1 MPLQT
6 TSENRPGKRRAPAQ
20 KRALQTQELIFEAAT
35 RLLEQEGLKGF
46 NTNRLAELSGFSVG
60 TVYQYFANKEAILVA
75 LGQREIDKVLA
86 GLQRNLREHAAA
98 LMDDDPQVRI
108 RAAVKMMLGAFGGR
122 QRARKILVEAAI
134 ARGRTDVLDRPVLA
148 MAALLSSEGIT
159 RSGAAPVK
167 LSAESAF
174 VLTQAVIGALRAALL
189 REPAMLKRP
198 AFEDALVRLIS
209 GYLLHGRAD

>member
-1 MPLQT
+1 
-6 TSENRPGKRRAPAQ
+6 
-20 KRALQTQELIFEAAT
+20 
-35 RLLEQEGLKGF
+35 
-46 NTNRLAELSGFSVG
+46 
-60 TVYQYFANKEAILVA
+60 
-75 LGQREIDKVLA
+75 
-86 GLQRNLREHAAA
+86 
-98 LMDDDPQVRI
+98 
-108 RAAVKMMLGAFGGR
+108 MMLGAFGGR

-174 VLTQAVIGALRAALL
+174 VLTQAVIGALRTALL

>member
-1 MPLQT
+1 MPQKT
-6 TSENRPGKRRAPAQ
+6 TSDNSPGKRRAPAQ

-60 TVYQYFANKEAILVA
+60 TIYQYFANKEAILSA
-75 LGQREIDKVLA
+75 LGQREIDKVLV
-86 GLQRNLREHAAA
+86 GLQRNLREHASDLQHEDAA
-98 LMDDDPQVRI
+98 VRI
-108 RAAVKMMLGAFGGR
+108 PAAVRVLLGAFGGR
-122 QRARKILVEAAI
+122 QRARKILVEAAM
-134 ARGRTDVLDRPVLA
+134 AAGRTEALDRPALA

-159 RSGAAPVK
+159 RPGGEAIK
-167 LSAESAF
+167 LSAEGAF

-198 AFEDALVRLIS
+198 AFEAALVRLIS
-209 GYLLHGRAD
+209 GYLSPGALG